1 MNKIQEHSLLAQNYP
16 GIPAT
21 DGAGVKLT
29 RLLGTPELDQI
40 DPFLMLDRID
50 SDDPDSYIAGFP
62 DHPHR
67 GFETVTFIHDGLMR
81 HRDSVGNEGV
91 LSAGDVQWMTA
102 GKGIIHSEIPEIVN
116 GKLSGFQL
124 WVNLPSTKK
133 MVEPRYQD
141 IVSSEIP
148 ENTLENGVERV
159 IAGNH
164 SGILG
169 AAKTH
174 TQVKILDINMEK
186 DSMWQIQP
194 EQENNFFICVYS
206 GSLITKNV
214 DNETVEIFS
223 PNIMLFDKP
232 SNLSVKSGKDGASFL
247 FCEGT
252 PIKEPVARMGP
263 FVMNT
268 QEELL
273 KAVED
278 YNSGSFAV

>member
-1 MNKIQEHSLLAQNYP
+1 MDKIKEHSLLAQNYP

-102 GKGIIHSEIPEIVN
+102 GKGIIHSEIPEMVN

-174 TQVKILDINMEK
+174 TQVKILDINADK
-186 DSMWQIQP
+186 STQP
-194 EQENNFFICVYS
+194 IRFGLNLGAGAEY
-206 GSLITKNV
+206 
-214 DNETVEIFS
+214 
-223 PNIMLFDKP
+223 
-232 SNLSVKSGKDGASFL
+232 NLSGNTSLFFQLNWNYFINNLLTRPENESFL
-247 FCEGT
+247 
-252 PIKEPVARMGP
+252 R
-263 FVMNT
+263 
-268 QEELL
+268 EEISKGVFNAVNA
-273 KAVED
+273 KAFPGNIVL
-278 YNSGSFAV
+278 SFGILF